1 VVAML
6 DVLMLLITVSLFAL
20 AFLTIRWFDRI

>member
-1 VVAML
+1 ML
-6 DVLMLLITVSLFAL
+6 DVLMLLITVALFAL